1 MCPLSTL
8 LEGNAAPSQR
18 RRSASAWRDRRLRST
33 TSSTPTTCRRCCAAG
48 ARTPRGGAPASTTSP
63 GKPPR
68 ARLPSKT
75 LPCCGRSRPS
85 PCCWSGRRRHELLGH
100 VHIARTATDIAVRSA
115 AARTTP
121 RTRATRGGP
130 WTTRSCKAVRMAFDA
145 PDLHQQRRTGAARA
159 TCARLGRGG
168 RWFNGNEGCK
178 YFSFNHFI
186 PESIVPSSPSALL
199 SGSVSTSIAA
209 AQIQVQLA
217 SLAPLRRAAPT
228 PPHRTRIAAL
238 FRPCSACARRRGQ
251 QRASGKQRTLSTSS
265 WPWFVHARAPPR
277 RGREEPEAHNRAAG
291 G

>member
-1 MCPLSTL
+1 M
-8 LEGNAAPSQR
+8 AR
-18 RRSASAWRDRRLRST
+18 
-33 TSSTPTTCRRCCAAG
+33 STPTINYLIDPDYLQALLCCWGTHTARWRTSFHHLAGQASTSAPAVQDPAAADLGPRRAAG
-48 ARTPRGGAPASTTSP
+48 QEEGTTSFWDRCTSREP
-63 GKPPR
+63 RRTSRCVARRRVRRRAHGRPAVAHGRPDR
-68 ARLPSKT
+68 ARP
-75 LPCCGRSRPS
+75 
-85 PCCWSGRRRHELLGH
+85 WS
-100 VHIARTATDIAVRSA
+100 
-115 AARTTP
+115 
-121 RTRATRGGP
+121 
-130 WTTRSCKAVRMAFDA
+130 VRMAFDA

-217 SLAPLRRAAPT
+217 SLALLRRAAPT